1 MFPRAFLT
9 AVLTT
14 SLLVANPLVAETSV
28 PKVEEP
34 FDVGTIYRVEDHSAT
49 SDAFIFSCSS
59 LGWNLLDPAKD
70 EVIAGGALAG
80 WRLFEDLPLSVSQND
95 EFRYRLR
102 SKMKDVSEKLQRNDE
117 ASSAQ
122 AVYEGNNST
131 YSFLNVKDQ
140 ERELYVGHMERRVEE
155 KTSLSARLMMK
166 SDQLGID
173 GEPPIDSRLL
183 PSNAAQVGVATLVG
197 RVRVW
202 GEFQINDW
210 NGIKEENGSSRGDT
224 TARNDIA
231 IAAATLKSE
240 KNSSTGISRPTV
252 SSSDD
257 TMSFEVG
264 ASFPTEN
271 GVGAVH
277 YRRSSDSTS
286 AVNTV
291 ESEHLGLQGEVAL
304 KDDVRIKAGFERIYS
319 TSGSYAQQE
328 QNVWTGIEIHF

>member
-122 AVYEGNNST
+122 AVHEGNNST
-131 YSFLNVKDQ
+131 YSFLNVKDHD
-140 ERELYVGHMERRVEE
+140 RELYVGHLE
-155 KTSLSARLMMK
+155 
-166 SDQLGID
+166 
-173 GEPPIDSRLL
+173 
-183 PSNAAQVGVATLVG
+183 
-197 RVRVW
+197 
-202 GEFQINDW
+202 
-210 NGIKEENGSSRGDT
+210 
-224 TARNDIA
+224 
-231 IAAATLKSE
+231 
-240 KNSSTGISRPTV
+240 
-252 SSSDD
+252 
-257 TMSFEVG
+257 
-264 ASFPTEN
+264 
-271 GVGAVH
+271 
-277 YRRSSDSTS
+277 
-286 AVNTV
+286 
-291 ESEHLGLQGEVAL
+291 
-304 KDDVRIKAGFERIYS
+304 
-319 TSGSYAQQE
+319 
-328 QNVWTGIEIHF
+328 

>member
-1 MFPRAFLT
+1 MFLKSHIAALMVST
-9 AVLTT
+9 LLAAS
-14 SLLVANPLVAETSV
+14 SLAAETSV
-28 PKVEEP
+28 PKTEEP
-34 FDVGTIYRVEDHSAT
+34 FDVSTIYKLEDERAAK
-49 SDAFIFSCSS
+49 DAFIFSCSS
-59 LGWNLLDPAKD
+59 LGWNLLDPTKD

-80 WRLFEDLPLSVSQND
+80 WRLFEELPVSVSQND

-102 SKMKDVSEKLQRNDE
+102 AQVKDVSEKLKRNGH
-117 ASSAQ
+117 ASAAQ
-122 AVYEGNNST
+122 ASYEGNNST

-140 ERELYVGHMERRVEE
+140 EKELYVGHMERRVEE
-155 KTSLSARLMMK
+155 NTSLSARLLMK
-166 SDQLGID
+166 SEELGVD
-173 GEPPIDSRLL
+173 GEPPLDSRLL
-183 PSNAAQVGVATLVG
+183 PANAAQVGVATLVG

-224 TARNDIA
+224 TVRSDIA
-231 IAAATLKSE
+231 IAAAAMTTE
-240 KNSSTGISRPTV
+240 KNSTSGISRPTV
-252 SSSDD
+252 SPSDD

-277 YRRSSDSTS
+277 YRRSSDGTSTEN
-286 AVNTV
+286 AV
-291 ESEHLGLQGEVAL
+291 ESEHLGLRGEVAL

-319 TSGSYAQQE
+319 TSGNFAQQE